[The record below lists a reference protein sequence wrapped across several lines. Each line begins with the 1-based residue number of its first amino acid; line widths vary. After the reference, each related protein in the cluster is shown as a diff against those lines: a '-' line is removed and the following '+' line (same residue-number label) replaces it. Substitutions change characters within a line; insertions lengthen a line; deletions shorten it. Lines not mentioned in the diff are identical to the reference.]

1 MKKFNEVRKIDEAPL
16 VMSDVL
22 ILKTIFNDLEKKI
35 MKNFERSLPLVKSL
49 AKEVGYGVTKSGQ
62 SKGKTFRYELKK

>member
-1 MKKFNEVRKIDEAPL
+1 MKSFKEFRKIDEAPL

-22 ILKTIFNDLEKKI
+22 ILKTIFDELETKI

-49 AKEVGYGVTKSGQ
+49 AKEV
-62 SKGKTFRYELKK
+62 